1 MYYIHCYLGYKVIL
15 IKPLTD
21 YYKGSS
27 FRKSITLAPI
37 RVDKSSEDD
46 IIRTI
51 LERRIN
57 LLVVRK
63 NDYVVKVLEGG
74 KTVYMTHIPIFL
86 PLRQPS
92 QHWALLLR
100 LSFPLWPSHDGQ
112 EVQCSQG

>member
-86 PLRQPS
+86 PAS
-92 QHWALLLR
+92 KTT
-100 LSFPLWPSHDGQ
+100 LSTLGLTSEAVISPLAKP
-112 EVQCSQG
+112 